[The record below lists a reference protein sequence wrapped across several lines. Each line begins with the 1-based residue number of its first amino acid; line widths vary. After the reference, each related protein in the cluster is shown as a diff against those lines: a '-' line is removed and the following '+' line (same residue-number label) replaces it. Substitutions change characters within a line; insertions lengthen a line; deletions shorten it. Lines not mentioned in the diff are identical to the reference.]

1 MTARV
6 AVVGADHM
14 HLFEIVDRLVKAGAE
29 TVAHTAEGALV
40 ETYAGWRTD
49 SVEAGY
55 DEILA
60 DDSIDLVITAAIPNR
75 RAAIALAAI
84 EAGQHVITDKPGL
97 TTMEQLDAIRAAVA
111 DRPGR
116 PWTVLFTE
124 RFENRAINEAV
135 RLARAGAVG
144 TVVHVIGAGPHTM
157 WAKRRPDWFWDP
169 EATGGILVDIGS
181 HQVDQ
186 FLAITAAAAADVS
199 IVASM
204 VGNVASPDHPTM
216 QDIGSMTL
224 SCLSGSGP
232 KRQASPSG
240 SGSGSGPSGSGPEG
254 SGPSGSGPEGQAAG
268 PVVGDHRLD
277 YLTAKGLGTW
287 GDCRLTIVGTE
298 GTIEARANVDVAGL
312 DGAEHLIVVDGDGTR
327 RVDISGVVVDWA
339 DLALADL
346 ADAGERLMTQQ
357 HAIDVTDVCLRAQA
371 AARPWGHPA

>member
-1 MTARV
+1 VTGRL

-29 TVAHTAEGALV
+29 TVAHSADGALV
-40 ETYAGWRTD
+40 ETYAGWRTE
-49 SVEAGY
+49 SVERSF

-60 DDSIDLVITAAIPNR
+60 DDTIDLVVTAAVPNR

-84 EAGQHVITDKPGL
+84 EAGKHVITDKPGL
-97 TTMEQLDAIRAAVA
+97 TTMDQLDAIRAAVA

-135 RLARAGAVG
+135 RLARSGAVG
-144 TVVHVIGAGPHTM
+144 SVVHVIGAGPHTM

-169 EATGGILVDIGS
+169 DATGGILVDIGS

-186 FLAITAAAAADVS
+186 FLAITGATAADVS

-204 VGNVASPDHPTM
+204 VGNVASPDHPAM

-224 SCLSGSGP
+224 ACLF
-232 KRQASPSG
+232 
-240 SGSGSGPSGSGPEG
+240 GSGPERQEG
-254 SGPSGSGPEGQAAG
+254 QQAASRSGS
-268 PVVGDHRLD
+268 VVGDHRLD

-298 GTIEARANVDVAGL
+298 GTIEARANIDVAGL
-312 DGAEHLIVVDGDGTR
+312 DGAEHLIIVDADGTR

-339 DLALADL
+339 ELALADL
-346 ADAGERLMTQQ
+346 ADGGERLMTQQ

-371 AARPWGHPA
+371 AARPWGDATP